1 MGISPVRFDGKDL
14 FQPGYYG
21 KRNISAL
28 DIGAATGSRLLIIG
42 ECKGGVP
49 FNATTD
55 YPNAEERINWI
66 SDSDTLNK
74 LIRDGAA
81 YYGALF
87 ALTPSNQPGVNGAP
101 AVGVIRINKATKG
114 SYTISDIDTD
124 LVVDVK
130 SKDYGLYTNQ
140 IRFKISDGTTKGKK
154 ISVKFEDRT
163 IEEDNV
169 TLELLKV
176 QYVGAGTACAL
187 TIDPVGNLVTTVTGG
202 PGGEDISISLAS
214 YDTVASLVAYFNS
227 LGVYSAT
234 LLGDGTFA
242 TNKLDKIISGDL
254 VDIKTEYTVKAIL
267 QAVINWFNNSS
278 SYLIALLTTGAERRV
293 PANLANYVFLGGASD
308 GASPV
313 TQDWVDALNQICK
326 VVDASFVGVM
336 TNDLSVQT
344 AISEHVTYMSSSV
357 GRNERQSIVGSGSSD
372 NKSTKLA
379 NAAILNNA
387 LVGYFGTEIK
397 RYDKNGELQEWAGF
411 YGAAEVLGMFAGNA
425 INFAATN
432 KMLNVVGIKE
442 VYSNSDKDDFIK
454 GGVMIAAPSSQGGIR
469 VVRSVTTYQGSNII
483 ANEFSAMRTALYVV
497 KDHRTYVEALIGNPG
512 DATGLESVKNRALLR
527 LDYYIEQGLF
537 VVDPALGNAYR
548 NFTFTA
554 LADTITISY
563 EATLVLPINFILV
576 NHNFTVIGLRK

>member
-28 DIGAATGSRLLIIG
+28 DIGAAQGSRLLILG
-42 ECKGGVP
+42 ECKGGIP

-114 SYTISDIDTD
+114 SYSIDDIDSD

-140 IRFKISDGTTKGKK
+140 IRFKISAGTTKGKQ
-154 ISVKFEDRT
+154 ISVKFEDQT
-163 IEEDNV
+163 VEGDNI

-187 TIDPVGNLVTTVTGG
+187 TIDPLGNLTTTVTGG
-202 PGGEDISISLAS
+202 PGSEDISISLAS

-242 TNKLDKIISGDL
+242 TNKLDKIIAADS

-278 SYLIALLTTGAERRV
+278 SYLIASLTTGAERRV
-293 PANLANYVFLGGASD
+293 PANLTNYVFLGGASD

-326 VVDASFVGVM
+326 VVDASFIGVM
-336 TNDLSVQT
+336 TSDLSVQT
-344 AISEHVTYMSSSV
+344 AVSEHVTYMSSSV

-379 NAAILNNA
+379 SAAVLNNA

-397 RYDKNGELQEWAGF
+397 RYDKNGELQQWAGI
-411 YGAAEVLGMFAGNA
+411 YGATEVLGMFAGNA

-432 KMLNVVGIKE
+432 KMLNVVGVKE
-442 VYSNSDKDDFIK
+442 VYSNSDKDDYIK
-454 GGVMIAAPSSQGGIR
+454 GGVMIANPSSQGGIR
-469 VVRSVTTYQGSNII
+469 VIRSVTTYQGSNII

-497 KDHRTYVEALIGNPG
+497 KDHRTYVEALVGNPG

-527 LDYYIEQGLF
+527 LDYYVEQGLF
-537 VVDPALGNAYR
+537 VVDPAYGNAYR
-548 NFTFTA
+548 SFTFTA

>member
-154 ISVKFEDRT
+154 ISVKFEDQT
-163 IEEDNV
+163 VEGDNV

-187 TIDPVGNLVTTVTGG
+187 TIDPLGNLVTTVTGG
-202 PGGEDISISLAS
+202 PGGENISISLAS

-278 SYLIALLTTGAERRV
+278 SYLIASLTTGAERRV

-442 VYSNSDKDDFIK
+442 VYSNSDKDDYIK

-469 VVRSVTTYQGSNII
+469 VIRSVTTYQGSNII